1 MRRKFCILS
10 PQRRSKRPK
19 PAGNADFFKIT
30 DHLKPPTVAK
40 RCTFLESRRSPA
52 LRGFVAGRWA
62 LATTSLLYP
71 STKIERLQRARNGAP
86 RRCSSSE
93 FSCGRAASIGVSC
106 CFPTPLLKAAHR
118 AHTTATGAFLWA
130 TAVSSGVGA
139 GHARKCARLP
149 LAASQ
154 VLCLPHP
161 TVGKL
166 VSPKSWST
174 VSGLCCG

>member
-62 LATTSLLYP
+62 LATTSLYP

-154 VLCLPHP
+154 VPC
-161 TVGKL
+161 GKPGAL
-166 VSPKSWST
+166 LAPPN
-174 VSGLCCG
+174 SG